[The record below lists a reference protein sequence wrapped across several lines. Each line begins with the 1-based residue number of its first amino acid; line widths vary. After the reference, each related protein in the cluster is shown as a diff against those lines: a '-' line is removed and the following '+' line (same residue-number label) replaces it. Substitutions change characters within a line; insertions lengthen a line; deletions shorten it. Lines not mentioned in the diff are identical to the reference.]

1 MRRVLGDMLMIAQSA
16 NTISQETARSYAHDI
31 ELLAKKGYL
40 KSADITLLDG
50 WNREL
55 RAVRYEVDTAAGGL
69 TMSRPGG
76 VLWPRVPGTW
86 LRVVLYYTAGYTSQA
101 QVEMADKLENTWVP
115 TSADTSHASLAASGG
130 RDYASNG
137 FGMRRKDFGT

>member
-1 MRRVLGDMLMIAQSA
+1 MIAQSTA
-16 NTISQETARSYAHDI
+16 AISQDKAKSYAHDI

-50 WNREL
+50 SNREL
-55 RAVRYEVDTAAGGL
+55 KAVRYEVDRAAGDL

-76 VLWPRVPGTW
+76 VLWPRISGAW
-86 LRVVLYYTAGYTSQA
+86 LRVVLYYTDDYTSLA
-101 QVEMADKLENTWVP
+101 RVEMADKLENTWFP
-115 TSADTSHASLAASGG
+115 TSADTSHASLVAAGG
-130 RDYASNG
+130 RDYSSNG